1 MEVPQSI
8 EAVGNT
14 VEEAIARGLEA
25 LNVERREVD
34 IIVISTEQDR
44 RARVRLTVIARAEQT
59 AVLPGSIPV
68 ETPVE
73 AAPEES
79 EVVLRILANLLD
91 KMKMS
96 AQIETLA
103 PDALNGY
110 EQGEGPTLALNLRGS
125 DLSNLI
131 GRRGETLDSLQYLT
145 RMLAAKE
152 LAHYVNVVIDVES
165 YKAHRVQT
173 LQQLARRI
181 AERVATTHK
190 PAALE
195 PMPPNERRIVHL
207 TLRDHPQVRTESVG
221 NGENRKVTIIP
232 KLYKR

>member
-44 RARVRLTVIARAEQT
+44 RARVRLSVIARAEQT

>member
-1 MEVPQSI
+1 MS
-8 EAVGNT
+8 A
-14 VEEAIARGLEA
+14 
-25 LNVERREVD
+25 
-34 IIVISTEQDR
+34 STP
-44 RARVRLTVIARAEQT
+44 AET
-59 AVLPGSIPV
+59 
-68 ETPVE
+68 TVE
-73 AAPEES
+73 AAAPEDS
-79 EVVLRILANLLD
+79 EIVLRILSDLLD
-91 KMKMS
+91 KMKMPV
-96 AQIETLA
+96 QIEKLA

-110 EQGEGPTLALNLRGS
+110 EQGDGPTLALNLRGS

-152 LAHYVNVVIDVES
+152 LAHYVNVVIDVEG
-165 YKAHRVQT
+165 YKAHRMQT
-173 LQQLARRI
+173 LQQLARRM

-195 PMPPNERRIVHL
+195 PMPSNERRIVHL

-232 KLYKR
+232 KSYKY